1 MDITEGKIN
10 HPIYYGRQSN
20 VWKYTMQHLNIRG
33 GNKKNLEISRETI
46 KKIGTNKGDN
56 SSVGG

>member
-1 MDITEGKIN
+1 
-10 HPIYYGRQSN
+10 
-20 VWKYTMQHLNIRG
+20 MQHLNIRG

-56 SSVGG
+56 SSFGG